1 MMISI
6 NNQSKTTYN
15 SNKIIRLE
23 IYKSEVFHSY
33 INTKNLL
40 NDHINISPKNVLQF
54 KSNQHTKYFT

>member
-6 NNQSKTTYN
+6 NNQSKTIYN

-33 INTKNLL
+33 I
-40 NDHINISPKNVLQF
+40 
-54 KSNQHTKYFT
+54 KYLYIDIETLEKIL